1 MKRKT
6 SPPTEEVAPVFSM
19 SIDEQELFN
28 TFGLKREETN
38 WVNSKNHLEKPFLF
52 GSVCQGD
59 WSNNWAPVDL
69 IESKKNKKSRS

>member
-6 SPPTEEVAPVFSM
+6 SSPTEEVAPVFSM
-19 SIDEQELFN
+19 SINEQELYN
-28 TFGLKREETN
+28 TTGINKN
-38 WVNSKNHLEKPFLF
+38 DADWVSSKNHLSKPFLF

-69 IESKKNKKSRS
+69 IENKQQKKSRS